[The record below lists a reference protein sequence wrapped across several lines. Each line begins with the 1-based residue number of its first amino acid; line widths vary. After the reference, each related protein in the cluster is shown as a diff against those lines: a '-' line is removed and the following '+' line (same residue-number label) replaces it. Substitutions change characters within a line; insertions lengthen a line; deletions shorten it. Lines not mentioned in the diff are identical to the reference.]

1 MPEDQCYEIY
11 ISLFLVWYQIFG
23 KCLRILLIA
32 FQTHIILSPGFCSE
46 QAWQCGMPSAQV
58 LNRNGSGCFK
68 NHGSGLGLL
77 GNFLYSIGVL
87 NGTPPEAGNNS
98 LCRKLQEYFLF
109 FSLLFFIALSFCF
122 DPCLF
127 NKLLQ
132 ALRSPGCYQP
142 KIQQR
147 RIFFRKHPSFQF
159 LRNLPQIT

>member
-1 MPEDQCYEIY
+1 MRYTFRF
-11 ISLFLVWYQIFG
+11 SLSGIRYSENACAYSLLPFR
-23 KCLRILLIA
+23 RILYCLPVSA
-32 FQTHIILSPGFCSE
+32 PNRRGNAACLF
-46 QAWQCGMPSAQV
+46 AQV